1 MERVVARE
9 TVKTPDL
16 YEFERAIRAIVLAAR
31 AEYETWQG
39 MKATNIND
47 VDEMPVHSFELVE
60 ETLSDG
66 SKALSVRVLF
76 VGDVGHE

>member
-9 TVKTPDL
+9 AVKTPDL
-16 YEFERAIRAIVLAAR
+16 YEFKRALESIILAAR
-31 AEYETWQG
+31 GEYPTWNG
-39 MKATNIND
+39 LKVTNIND

-76 VGDVGHE
+76 VGDVA